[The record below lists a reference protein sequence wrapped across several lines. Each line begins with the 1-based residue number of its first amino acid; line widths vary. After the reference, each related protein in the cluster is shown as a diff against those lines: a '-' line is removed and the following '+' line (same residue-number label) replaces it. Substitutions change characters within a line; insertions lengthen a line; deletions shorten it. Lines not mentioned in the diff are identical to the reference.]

1 LKILQYTSILALS
14 IGLSGCIK
22 EENYGQMLAAGLTLL
37 QATTLSENEVKK
49 TAHLSAVQMDKNSK
63 IAPVSSRYSKRLA
76 RITRGLTTV
85 DGLKLNFKVYLDKN
99 INAFAMPDG
108 TVRVYSGLLDAMP
121 DNQVLAVVGH
131 EIGHVKLKHSFNQMK
146 KEMLTSAAFQAAGS
160 ASGAVGELSSSQL
173 GAFAHKAVNAKFSQS
188 DELEADKY
196 ALDFLRTRGKSPS
209 SMLDVIYTFQ
219 KKFGSKGSFLSS
231 HPSNKQRIDAIKG
244 AI

>member
-1 LKILQYTSILALS
+1 MKILQYTSILVLS

-22 EENYGQMLAAGLTLL
+22 EENYGQMLVAGLTLL

-49 TAHLSAVQMDKNSK
+49 TAHLSAVQMDRNSK

-160 ASGAVGELSSSQL
+160 ASGAIGELSSSQL

-188 DELEADKY
+188 DELQADKY
-196 ALDFLRTRGKSPS
+196 ALDFLRARGKSPS

-231 HPSNKQRIDAIKG
+231 HPSNKQRIDAIKRE
-244 AI
+244 I